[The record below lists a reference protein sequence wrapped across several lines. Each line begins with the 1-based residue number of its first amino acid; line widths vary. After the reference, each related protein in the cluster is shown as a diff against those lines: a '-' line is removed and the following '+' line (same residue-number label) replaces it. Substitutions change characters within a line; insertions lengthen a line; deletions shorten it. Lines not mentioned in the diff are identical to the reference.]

1 MLAPAARSETGAG
14 AGAGNV
20 ATAGRTSPAHLSL
33 VNGDDSD
40 AKATRSASNSRRPA
54 RRPPAL
60 HQEPPGDTVSVE
72 ITAVAPAAAGVS
84 APAPAPSSAAVA
96 TAATSAPAASRN
108 RRPQFGFHVLV
119 VDDESLNTRV
129 LNRMLSKLGC
139 TVVVRQ
145 DGDEVLDAL
154 AAEQFDIV
162 FLDIYMPRMLGD
174 EACRQLRAAGY
185 TMPVVAATG
194 NAQQED
200 KARYMAAG
208 FSSVLPK
215 PFGQSS
221 VLATLR
227 DAAAKV
233 EVARRTG
240 APPGPP

>member
-1 MLAPAARSETGAG
+1 
-14 AGAGNV
+14 
-20 ATAGRTSPAHLSL
+20 
-33 VNGDDSD
+33 
-40 AKATRSASNSRRPA
+40 
-54 RRPPAL
+54 
-60 HQEPPGDTVSVE
+60 
-72 ITAVAPAAAGVS
+72 
-84 APAPAPSSAAVA
+84 
-96 TAATSAPAASRN
+96 
-108 RRPQFGFHVLV
+108 
-119 VDDESLNTRV
+119 
-129 LNRMLSKLGC
+129 MLSKLGC

-233 EVARRTG
+233 EVARRPG
-240 APPGPP
+240 APLGPP